1 MSCGCN
7 NCNGYNNY
15 SCQGTCAVNQC
26 GCANCNCNNGNW
38 LEWIFSEED
47 RAMLRR
53 KLLDHITIEKLA
65 EEFNFSVQHTSR
77 KYNKAKNELF
87 SHLK

>member
-38 LEWIFSEED
+38 LEWIFSEET
-47 RAMLRR
+47 
-53 KLLDHITIEKLA
+53 LLLIIIILIV
-65 EEFNFSVQHTSR
+65 FFVI
-77 KYNKAKNELF
+77 
-87 SHLK
+87 

>member
-1 MSCGCN
+1 MKQSDFDLYRTEWEN
-7 NCNGYNNY
+7 AIY
-15 SCQGTCAVNQC
+15 
-26 GCANCNCNNGNW
+26 
-38 LEWIFSEED
+38 EWIFSEED